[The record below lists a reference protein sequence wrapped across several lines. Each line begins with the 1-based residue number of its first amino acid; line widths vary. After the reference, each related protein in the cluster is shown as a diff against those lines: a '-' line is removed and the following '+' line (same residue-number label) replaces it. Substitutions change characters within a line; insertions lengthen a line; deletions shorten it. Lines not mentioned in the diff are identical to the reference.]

1 MRHINLF
8 LGITAFF
15 MCSCAYMGAPNFSDC
30 NYSTECLDA
39 YWGNPASTPSHEPA
53 AVIPVK
59 APTHAIHVAILETTA
74 SVESVS
80 LDERQ
85 YMTDVLRARA
95 VDVLPPGRNYT
106 IMTRENIRVMLPPD
120 RRLEDCEGSCA
131 VETGKNIA
139 ADYVVQ
145 AHIGKWNNGL
155 TIAVELYNTG
165 NGRLLKSF
173 TGNGKSINELLRI
186 IQSNTRQLF
195 LAISNG

>member
-1 MRHINLF
+1 MRHINFL
-8 LGITAFF
+8 LGITAFL

-30 NYSTECLDA
+30 NYSSECLDA
-39 YWGNPASTPSHEPA
+39 YWGTPTKPSPVPA

-59 APTHAIHVAILETTA
+59 SKHAIHVAILETTA
-74 SVESVS
+74 SAESVS

-95 VDVLPPGRNYT
+95 VDVLPAERNYT

-120 RRLEDCEGSCA
+120 TRLEDCEGSCA

-145 AHIGKWNNGL
+145 AHVGKWNNGL

-186 IQSNTRQLF
+186 IQANTRQLF